1 MRLLRRSLSVRPRW
15 SFEIF
20 VRNVT
25 TKNDENPMTPKTKIT
40 LILTGLS
47 IYLMFPVDIIPDVIP
62 VFGQLD
68 DMGVVLWGVK
78 HVLEVS
84 QDAKTGRLSAEQPHD
99 EKEPLTQCL

>member
-1 MRLLRRSLSVRPRW
+1 
-15 SFEIF
+15 
-20 VRNVT
+20 
-25 TKNDENPMTPKTKIT
+25 MTPKTKIT

-78 HVLEVS
+78 HVLELARRE
-84 QDAKTGRLSAEQPHD
+84 DRTIIGRTAA
-99 EKEPLTQCL
+99 